1 MVLNTIYPPCKVC
14 RNTCVILPH
23 RYELGAALFIGW
35 AGASLCIIGGVVF
48 CFSISDN
55 NKTPRYE
62 RDKNDLLKV

>member
-1 MVLNTIYPPCKVC
+1 MLTLSVKYCLLPESVSCNA
-14 RNTCVILPH
+14 CVMLSH

-55 NKTPRYE
+55 NKTPR
-62 RDKNDLLKV
+62 